1 MPYTFHRP
9 ANGQTYTV
17 AVPDDLYQL
26 GMSDQFARQMVEC
39 VGLLISEAH
48 IAGQGSMKPM
58 LEEMQRTL
66 AERTAERDLSSAAHK
81 ADIARIGEVMME
93 AAVDNDFCEDFDDY
107 VDHLN
112 DHLAYKLP
120 TRKSDYIVRR
130 TYKEC
135 QWVADFWADVD
146 RRLIDLVGFDTN
158 DGIDR
163 DRWGVYEEFYG
174 CTPTEA
180 AAQYV
185 RERYSSIESIRE
197 ELLG

>member
-93 AAVDNDFCEDFDDY
+93 AAVENGFCEVFDYY

-130 TYKEC
+130 TYMVTTEERVRC
-135 QWVADFWADVD
+135 QDEVVALEDADTLTERDFSHGRGAYLPITQVHLGEEVVLDAD
-146 RRLIDLVGFDTN
+146 
-158 DGIDR
+158 
-163 DRWGVYEEFYG
+163 
-174 CTPTEA
+174 
-180 AAQYV
+180 
-185 RERYSSIESIRE
+185 
-197 ELLG
+197 